1 MKLLL
6 VKSEKFE
13 SQTQKDIAN
22 TAAGAYYACHS
33 KRSIVYDTQ
42 QYPCRCHRRHPC
54 KSHTPVL
61 LQKPY
66 TTLSLAAIII
76 ADFRPIV
83 KHHFWKKRRALTGD
97 RNPVKKILHFF
108 KKGLHCDVKCAIIS
122 L

>member
-1 MKLLL
+1 MPIIP
-6 VKSEKFE
+6 
-13 SQTQKDIAN
+13 KDPSYMIP
-22 TAAGAYYACHS
+22 S
-33 KRSIVYDTQ
+33 SIRVAVIGGI
-42 QYPCRCHRRHPC
+42 HA
-54 KSHTPVL
+54 KSHTPAL

-83 KHHFWKKRRALTGD
+83 KHHFWKKRRALTSY

-108 KKGLHCDVKCAIIS
+108 KKGLHCDVKCAIIP